1 MSVLVLVLVGA
12 ASALLLTYA
21 TYMRR
26 EDGVV
31 TMGTLTPLANNFVR
45 YALQSVC
52 CLLHSN

>member
-52 CLLHSN
+52 CLRHSN